1 MSQNRSRKARSVN
14 QQGIFSGLA
23 DLFARLFSQPANQRE
38 GMYRDENRIGES
50 QQQPTSSGIGDN
62 GLMMATQAT
71 DEFADQE
78 EQTPTPIQSSRRSPR
93 PKPSRK
99 TPADNRS
106 GFWPVFWTV
115 TGSVSILLNV
125 VLIFGLLIVG
135 RQLFVLKALVSDDL
149 LSGLYENF
157 VLMDDATIT
166 TQVHVSKDIPVTF
179 NLPLDQETVVSLT
192 QDTSIYGAYVSLNSG
207 GVVINA
213 PADIVLPVG
222 QQLPVRLQLSVPVSV
237 TVPVE
242 LDVPVSIPLSST
254 ELHEPFVGLQ
264 SVIGEFYQGTLPNI
278 KQPEDLAF
286 CQKFPSL
293 CELYFK

>member
-1 MSQNRSRKARSVN
+1 MGQIRSRKSRSARTS
-14 QQGIFSGLA
+14 GLFTGLA
-23 DLFARLFSQPANQRE
+23 DLFARLFTRSAPVRE
-38 GMYRDENRIGES
+38 GMFRDEDVVGVSRS
-50 QQQPTSSGIGDN
+50 HRPMGIGDQ
-62 GLMMATQAT
+62 GVMPAL
-71 DEFADQE
+71 DEVDDE
-78 EQTPTPIQSSRRSPR
+78 EPPTPA
-93 PKPSRK
+93 PSRPSHRLARSAPPRRANK
-99 TPADNRS
+99 TERS
-106 GFWPVFWTV
+106 AFWPIFWAV
-115 TGSVSILLNV
+115 TGSVSILLNII
-125 VLIFGLLIVG
+125 LIAGLLLVG

-157 VLMDDATIT
+157 VLMDNATIT

-179 NLPLDQETVVSLT
+179 DLPLDQETVVSLT

-213 PADIVLPVG
+213 PADIVLPIG

-264 SVIGEFYQGTLPNI
+264 GVIGEFYQGTLPNI
-278 KQPEDLAF
+278 KQPRDLAF